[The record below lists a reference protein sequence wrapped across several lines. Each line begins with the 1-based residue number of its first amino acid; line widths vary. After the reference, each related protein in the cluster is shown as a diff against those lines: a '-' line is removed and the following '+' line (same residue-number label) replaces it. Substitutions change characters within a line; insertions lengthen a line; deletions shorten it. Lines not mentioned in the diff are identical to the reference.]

1 MAVVLYLPW
10 LFALPLFGAAGAYS
24 SRRVGGHNLACLGAA
39 LFPSVIM
46 LCLFSLILP
55 VALIVDQPFT
65 SLRLVAYAVSILNW
79 VVLPGLALLLGAMP
93 FLRIPMSPKL
103 RPC

>member
-1 MAVVLYLPW
+1 
-10 LFALPLFGAAGAYS
+10 
-24 SRRVGGHNLACLGAA
+24 
-39 LFPSVIM
+39 M

-65 SLRLVAYAVSILNW
+65 SLRLAAYAVSILNW